1 MFGAPRRSGG
11 APLDPACSGAPSG
24 PPKTPRCSAHPGGA
38 VARLWIPRVRGRPE
52 RAPEDP
58 SSTSRSRP
66 PPLLPLVERLRPVGM
81 EQPRERAVG
90 EHPAAGLAA
99 RAVVGLVLGVD

>member
-11 APLDPACSGAPSG
+11 APLDPACSGAPK
-24 PPKTPRCSAHPGGA
+24 PPRCRAPPGGA
-38 VARLWIPRVRGRPE
+38 VARLGIPGFGGRPE
-52 RAPEDP
+52 RAPEAP

-99 RAVVGLVLGVD
+99 RAVVGLV